1 MAGGLAGGVFSRS
14 AHVAAPTIPS
24 AVSPSTA
31 WNSSTA
37 ILAATPKS
45 PLTATRGWTFHA
57 FSRAWSSLTARPVEP
72 SRNVGLTDR
81 NEPIHT
87 GTVAAVMPT
96 RTARQIRT
104 TRHLALRFFGLI
116 VISKQFGERG
126 AASAEAEFLW
136 WGPVAG

>member
-1 MAGGLAGGVFSRS
+1 MAGGLAGGVFRRS
-14 AHVAAPTIPS
+14 AHVAAATIPS

-37 ILAATPKS
+37 ILAAMPKS

-72 SRNVGLTDR
+72 NRNVGLTER
-81 NEPIHT
+81 NEPIHA
-87 GTVAAVMPT
+87 GTVKAVRPT
-96 RTARQIRT
+96 KTARQIRT

-116 VISKQFGERG
+116 IISSNWRARRG
-126 AASAEAEFLW
+126 VRGGRVPLVAA
-136 WGPVAG
+136 